1 MKQILIFCIVL
12 FALPAMAQ
20 QDSIVYEKRVNTS
33 DSYKGDSIYYKTTYQ
48 KQGETFI
55 TITEPFSDQD
65 SLIGNVLFNNYT
77 DASRQYRE
85 AILAWEAAEKGYELR
100 LRQAE
105 RQYNDFTGGKIKDKV
120 EEGFDFTELLGDW
133 LLNDKAITI
142 DAKLEID
149 KKLIKILSEVQF
161 TVEIDKE
168 RQVFNRV
175 KAGRW
180 ESKGG
185 KYKLERAKEKKK
197 RK

>member
-1 MKQILIFCIVL
+1 MKQILFILLLAPLAL
-12 FALPAMAQ
+12 FGQ

-33 DSYKGDSIYYKTTYQ
+33 ETLKGDSIYYKITYQ

-55 TITEPFSDQD
+55 TITEPFTDQD
-65 SLIGNVLFNNYT
+65 TLIGKVLFNNYT
-77 DASRQYRE
+77 DASRQYKE
-85 AILAWEAAEKGYELR
+85 AILAWEAAKKGYELR

-105 RQYNDFTGGKIKDKV
+105 RQYKRFTGKNIKVKV

-133 LLNDKAITI
+133 LLNGKAIKI

-149 KKLIKILSEVQF
+149 KKPIKILSDQQF

-168 RQVFNRV
+168 QRVFNRI

-180 ESKGG
+180 IAKDER
-185 KYKLERAKEKKK
+185 YKLERPGKPKNKK
-197 RK
+197 